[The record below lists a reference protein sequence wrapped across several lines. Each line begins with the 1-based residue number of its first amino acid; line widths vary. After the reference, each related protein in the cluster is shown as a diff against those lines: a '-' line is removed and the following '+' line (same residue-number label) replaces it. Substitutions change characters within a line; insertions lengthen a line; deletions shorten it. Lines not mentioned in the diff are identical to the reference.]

1 MVDYL
6 IGGWLTEEPKPLHLN
21 KGVDKMIVICCP
33 IDKMNYQQP
42 NKHDKREIENLIK
55 FKKRLKK
62 DLTNKSFDDIL
73 NTELRKRS

>member
-1 MVDYL
+1 
-6 IGGWLTEEPKPLHLN
+6 
-21 KGVDKMIVICCP
+21 MIVICCP
-33 IDKMNYQQP
+33 IDKMSYQQP
-42 NKHDKREIENLIK
+42 NEHDKREIENLIK